1 MYEQSLR
8 LRLVIYTILIEP
20 NLPNSYGLG
29 KNNKSKWSEEIEQN
43 QIRTQM
49 PQLMLSQRNTSSLAN

>member
-29 KNNKSKWSEEIEQN
+29 ENNKSKWSEEIEQN